1 MIKTFRCNTKNIAD
15 EIINYTKGW
24 EQLYNELK
32 KSNAEL
38 LEQNEILKRKLNDV
52 TFLYEIFTQLIKSGD
67 FKGTIKSILDMA
79 MEITGS
85 EVGCIFL
92 YDRKNNNMELMLS
105 RGKLVDRVISF
116 VSDNFKIIDVLPLDY
131 CLNLSSES
139 DYLLSSLR
147 SVDPFIRS
155 MLVVPLSYADEI
167 IGVVVLM
174 HRHHGE
180 DEHGIEY
187 SPNQCKTVIK
197 FARDASLILNNARLN
212 IEYGR
217 KDVYMKTISAL
228 VSAIDAK
235 DAYTHNHS
243 ENVARVSVALA
254 KELKVSPAEIVNIRY
269 GALLHDVG
277 KIGIPEKILNKT
289 GRLNDEEFALIKTH
303 PLIGSKIL
311 SPIDFL
317 GRALNVVRYHHER
330 YDGGGYPE
338 GLKGEDIPFEA
349 RIACIADAWDAMR
362 SHRAYRRALSF
373 NAAVLEMEKGAG
385 TQFDPY
391 MVKKFIRLVNKSA

>member
-1 MIKTFRCNTKNIAD
+1 
-15 EIINYTKGW
+15 
-24 EQLYNELK
+24 
-32 KSNAEL
+32 
-38 LEQNEILKRKLNDV
+38 
-52 TFLYEIFTQLIKSGD
+52 
-67 FKGTIKSILDMA
+67 
-79 MEITGS
+79 
-85 EVGCIFL
+85 
-92 YDRKNNNMELMLS
+92 
-105 RGKLVDRVISF
+105 
-116 VSDNFKIIDVLPLDY
+116 
-131 CLNLSSES
+131 
-139 DYLLSSLR
+139 
-147 SVDPFIRS
+147 
-155 MLVVPLSYADEI
+155 
-167 IGVVVLM
+167 
-174 HRHHGE
+174 
-180 DEHGIEY
+180 
-187 SPNQCKTVIK
+187 
-197 FARDASLILNNARLN
+197 
-212 IEYGR
+212 
-217 KDVYMKTISAL
+217 MKTISAL